1 MMEIVIVIIVG
12 MKIKKMNL
20 SFISQ
25 VSSLVIIFCFS
36 ISIGFSQ
43 KEVDKKCKIIYENY
57 LEKDSL
63 LRLSN
68 ELNNSLSKENKELQ
82 LTVNKLKA
90 QLDVIDR
97 EVKLIKIGKQ
107 KWDNDNLKVTKLN
120 DGSPIFYADTR
131 EKWDSLFRINEPAY
145 CIHKNDSLGT
155 YGYLY
160 NYHAIETGKL
170 APIGMRI
177 PGRGDIEELIK
188 FLDSETTK
196 SAMFLKSK
204 DTGDLKLPKWKFLG
218 LDKYGMNIKP
228 CGFRLDDSK
237 EWYFAN
243 KVYYW
248 TQTNEPKKIEMMVIT
263 EINDD
268 PFLLEK
274 TLEEKNS
281 NYGLYVRCIK

>member
-1 MMEIVIVIIVG
+1 MNVGNNNYMFTKMKDFLNLIKSKALVIVV
-12 MKIKKMNL
+12 L
-20 SFISQ
+20 ISTHN
-25 VSSLVIIFCFS
+25 
-36 ISIGFSQ
+36 ISFSQ
-43 KEVDKKCKIIYENY
+43 KIDKKCNQIYLNFR
-57 LEKDSL
+57 EKDSL

-68 ELNNSLSKENKELQ
+68 ELNNSLSNENKELK
-82 LTVNKLKA
+82 LTLNKLQA
-90 QLDVIDR
+90 QLDVINH
-97 EVKLIKIGKQ
+97 EAKLIKIGNQ
-107 KWDNDNLKVTKLN
+107 KWDNDNLKVTELN
-120 DGSPIFYADTR
+120 DGSPIFFADTR

-170 APIGMRI
+170 APIGMRV
-177 PGRGDIEELIK
+177 PVKSDIEELIK
-188 FLDSETTK
+188 FLDSETLK
-196 SAMFLKSK
+196 SAMLLKSK
-204 DTGDLKLPKWKFLG
+204 DSDDLRLPKWKFLG

-248 TQTNEPKKIEMMVIT
+248 TQSKELKKIEMLVIT

-268 PFLLEK
+268 PFILEK
-274 TLEEKNS
+274 TIEEKNS

>member
-1 MMEIVIVIIVG
+1 MYTK
-12 MKIKKMNL
+12 MKDFLMLIKNKA
-20 SFISQ
+20 
-25 VSSLVIIFCFS
+25 LVILILIYTHN
-36 ISIGFSQ
+36 ISFSQ
-43 KEVDKKCKIIYENY
+43 KIDKKCNQIYLNY
-57 LEKDSL
+57 REKDSL

-68 ELNNSLSKENKELQ
+68 ELNNSLSNQNKELQ
-82 LTVNKLKA
+82 VTVNKLQA

-97 EVKLIKIGKQ
+97 EAKLIKIGSQ

-120 DGSPIFYADTR
+120 DGTPIFLADTR
-131 EKWDSLFRINEPAY
+131 VKWDSLFRINEPAY

-170 APIGMRI
+170 APIGMRV
-177 PGRGDIEELIK
+177 PSKADIEELIK
-188 FLDSETTK
+188 FLDSETLK
-196 SAMFLKSK
+196 SAMLLKSK
-204 DTGDLKLPKWKFLG
+204 DSDDLRLPKWKILG
-218 LDKYGMNIKP
+218 TDKYGMNLKP

-248 TQTNEPKKIEMMVIT
+248 TQSIEQKKIEMMVIT

-268 PFLLEK
+268 PFILEK
-274 TLEEKNS
+274 TIEEKNS
-281 NYGLYVRCIK
+281 NYGLFVRCIK

>member
-1 MMEIVIVIIVG
+1 MKMN
-12 MKIKKMNL
+12 KIKNIL
-20 SFISQ
+20 SLILILICN
-25 VSSLVIIFCFS
+25 SLL
-36 ISIGFSQ
+36 SQ
-43 KEVDKKCKIIYENY
+43 KIDKKC
-57 LEKDSL
+57 LELNQKLVATEANLMLIEKKADSL
-63 LRLSN
+63 LSLNQCLSKSYDSLSN
-68 ELNNSLSKENKELQ
+68 IINKYNAENKL
-82 LTVNKLKA
+82 LH
-90 QLDVIDR
+90 
-97 EVKLIKIGKQ
+97 IGNQ
-107 KWDNDNLKVTKLN
+107 KWDNDNLKVTVLN
-120 DGSPIFYADTR
+120 DGTPIFFADTR
-131 EKWDSLFRINEPAY
+131 TKWDSLFRINEPAY

-177 PGRGDIEELIK
+177 PGKADIEELIK

-204 DTGDLKLPKWKFLG
+204 DSGDLKLPKWKCLG

-248 TQTNEPKKIEMMVIT
+248 TQTNESKKIEMMVIT

>member
-1 MMEIVIVIIVG
+1 MYTK
-12 MKIKKMNL
+12 MKDFLMLIKNKA
-20 SFISQ
+20 
-25 VSSLVIIFCFS
+25 LVILILIYTHN
-36 ISIGFSQ
+36 ISFSQ
-43 KEVDKKCKIIYENY
+43 KIDKKCNQIYLNY
-57 LEKDSL
+57 REKDSL

-68 ELNNSLSKENKELQ
+68 ELNNSLSNENKELQ
-82 LTVNKLKA
+82 VTVNKLQA

-97 EVKLIKIGKQ
+97 EAKLIKIGSQ

-120 DGSPIFYADTR
+120 DGTPIFLADTR
-131 EKWDSLFRINEPAY
+131 VKWDSLFRINEPAY

-170 APIGMRI
+170 APIGMRV
-177 PGRGDIEELIK
+177 PVKADIEELIK
-188 FLDSETTK
+188 FLDSETLK
-196 SAMFLKSK
+196 SAMLLKSK
-204 DTGDLKLPKWKFLG
+204 DSDDLRLPKWKILG
-218 LDKYGMNIKP
+218 IDKYGMNIKP

-248 TQTNEPKKIEMMVIT
+248 TQSIEQKKIEMMVIT

-268 PFLLEK
+268 PFILEK
-274 TLEEKNS
+274 TIEEKNS

>member
-1 MMEIVIVIIVG
+1 MTDYVIVQIAV
-12 MKIKKMNL
+12 MKMNKMKNIL
-20 SFISQ
+20 SLI
-25 VSSLVIIFCFS
+25 LILICNTLL
-36 ISIGFSQ
+36 SQ
-43 KEVDKKCKIIYENY
+43 KIDKKY
-57 LEKDSL
+57 LELNQKLVVTETNLKLIEKKADSL
-63 LRLSN
+63 LSLSQ
-68 ELNNSLSKENKELQ
+68 SLSKSNDSLSNIINRYNAD
-82 LTVNKLKA
+82 NKL
-90 QLDVIDR
+90 L
-97 EVKLIKIGKQ
+97 LIGNQ

-131 EKWDSLFRINEPAY
+131 EKWDSLFRLNEPAY

-177 PGRGDIEELIK
+177 PEKGDIEELIK

-204 DTGDLKLPKWKFLG
+204 DSDDLRLPKWKFLG

-248 TQTNEPKKIEMMVIT
+248 TQSKEPKKIEMMVIT